1 MDPNTLKN
9 DNLMR
14 SLKRRESMEQPKR
27 IYIYIKCRVGKERK
41 PIDLRIQSLK
51 DLRNNDVNIVIN

>member
-9 DNLMR
+9 DNLMG
-14 SLKRRESMEQPKR
+14 SLKRRESMEQPKH
-27 IYIYIKCRVGKERK
+27 IYINCRLGKERR

-51 DLRNNDVNIVIN
+51 DLRNIDVNIVII